1 MNEANVGSPTKTG
14 GLARLVPILSWG
26 RHYDRKWLSKDA
38 VAGLTLWGLLVPQ
51 GMAYAGIAGLP
62 PQAGLYTLVVSL
74 LVYALFGTSRHLAVG
89 PTSATSALLAS
100 STLLALGLAK
110 VDGVDPALY
119 QAYASAFVL
128 VTGLVFLAAGF
139 AKLGFVT
146 QFLSKPVMDGFVL
159 GLAVFVAVGQ
169 LNKVFGV
176 PKPEGN
182 SVQKLIGIIRALPE
196 ANWPTVVVGAV
207 AMALLFLL
215 PRWSRRIP
223 AGLVVLFSAIA
234 VSSALDLSGR
244 YGVAVIGTL
253 PAGLP
258 SLRFDAI
265 PLDAYL
271 GMILPA
277 IGVLLVAFSE
287 ALGVAREF
295 ADRHGYEVDPDQE
308 LTAHAATNLVSALFG
323 GMIAA
328 GGMSGSAVKEGA
340 GAKSQVS
347 NLIAWVA
354 TVITLLFLTPLFGS
368 LPEAVLAAL
377 IIQAVWS
384 IIASRKLKRLRLA
397 SRTEFWFAL
406 LAMLGVVFIDVLEG
420 MIIGLLSS
428 LLFVVYQTS
437 RPHLAVLGEVP
448 DIPGAYSELALHP
461 ENKPVPGVLIVR
473 LDGADLLRQRP
484 HRPGPTHGP
493 YRPGRSTAHRPDPRP
508 ARPVRPGPDQR
519 RHAQCAPGRPAAP
532 RPRGATGRRPCP
544 RHRIHAHPWNL
555 RRDPGESGPAQ
566 RERGSQATRNDT
578 SLLDFRG
585 GRASPILHSLD
596 ICEWS
601 CSGRRGASAAACESS
616 THRGNPS
623 RRIRNRGCCRL
634 ARVRPWDVLAKRA
647 PSVREVLA
655 WFVSRAAHAGGLQRS
670 QPIWGHTG

>member
-1 MNEANVGSPTKTG
+1 MNEANVGRPTKTG

-110 VDGVDPALY
+110 VDGVDPVLY

-473 LDGADLLRQRP
+473 LDGAIYYANALTVRAQL
-484 HRPGPTHGP
+484 
-493 YRPGRSTAHRPDPRP
+493 TALI
-508 ARPVRPGPDQR
+508 DQ
-519 RHAQCAPGRPAAP
+519 AAP
-532 RPRGATGRRPCP
+532 PPTAL
-544 RHRIHAHPWNL
+544 ILDL
-555 RRDPGESGPAQ
+555 RVQSGL
-566 RERGSQATRNDT
+566 DLT
-578 SLLDFRG
+578 SVDMLNVLL
-585 GRASPILHSLD
+585 
-596 ICEWS
+596 
-601 CSGRRGASAAACESS
+601 
-616 THRGNPS
+616 
-623 RRIRNRGCCRL
+623 
-634 ARVRPWDVLAKRA
+634 
-647 PSVREVLA
+647 
-655 WFVSRAAHAGGLQRS
+655 GGLQRRGLAVRLVDVHVPVIESMRTHGTFDVIPES
-670 QPIWGHTG
+670 QVLRNVNEAVKQLETTRPS

>member
-1 MNEANVGSPTKTG
+1 MTEANVGSPTKTG

-196 ANWPTVVVGAV
+196 ANWPTVVVGVV

-473 LDGADLLRQRP
+473 LDGAIYYANALTVRAQL
-484 HRPGPTHGP
+484 
-493 YRPGRSTAHRPDPRP
+493 TALI
-508 ARPVRPGPDQR
+508 DQ
-519 RHAQCAPGRPAAP
+519 AAP
-532 RPRGATGRRPCP
+532 PPTAL
-544 RHRIHAHPWNL
+544 ILDL
-555 RRDPGESGPAQ
+555 RVQSGL
-566 RERGSQATRNDT
+566 DLT
-578 SLLDFRG
+578 SVDMLNVLL
-585 GRASPILHSLD
+585 
-596 ICEWS
+596 
-601 CSGRRGASAAACESS
+601 
-616 THRGNPS
+616 
-623 RRIRNRGCCRL
+623 
-634 ARVRPWDVLAKRA
+634 
-647 PSVREVLA
+647 
-655 WFVSRAAHAGGLQRS
+655 GGLQRRGLAVRLVDVHVPVIESMRTHGTFDVIPES
-670 QPIWGHTG
+670 QVLRNVNEAVKQLETTRPS